1 MKHKMWSLKVLL
13 RYIILQLPVLILL
26 IVLYIVSKN
35 YESVPSLLILIF
47 LLLWLAKDIILYPF
61 VWKAYIPRDIKESV
75 SMLGKKGRAL
85 TNIDPTGSVEVRGEI
100 WNARAVQESNS
111 IREHE
116 TIRVVEVQ
124 GLTLMVEPWRK

>member
-61 VWKAYIPRDIKESV
+61 VWKAYVPRDIKESV